1 MEACGPVFHREI
13 TERSGGFKMDWKF
26 VLALIFALIVAVFAL
41 QNAIAVDISFLTMEF
56 SISQALVILI
66 SAAFGALVVL
76 LLSLV
81 RWIKFQSKLKS
92 SAKTISALEQENKQ
106 LKMKL
111 EAMESAAAKND
122 ESEMTKNN
130 GLTENE
136 SGDTMI
142 PN

>member
-1 MEACGPVFHREI
+1 
-13 TERSGGFKMDWKF
+13 MDWKF

-66 SAAFGALVVL
+66 SAAFGALAVL

-81 RWIKFQSKLKS
+81 RWIKCQAKIKG
-92 SAKTISALEQENKQ
+92 SAKTISTLEQENKK

-111 EAMESAAAKND
+111 EEKESAILQTQEN
-122 ESEMTKNN
+122 EMTKNN
-130 GLTENE
+130 GLTEKE
-136 SGDTMI
+136 SDDNMI